1 MFSLVRYARN
11 GTYEG
16 YKKFASSRPTLTAK
30 QKPKLLTTC
39 MQITQ
44 IPCVIKKKRK
54 GLKIVCVFVGL
65 SGSKKHL

>member
-11 GTYEG
+11 GIYEG

-44 IPCVIKKKRK
+44 IPCVKKKEEKRVK
-54 GLKIVCVFVGL
+54 NRLRFCRFIRI
-65 SGSKKHL
+65 